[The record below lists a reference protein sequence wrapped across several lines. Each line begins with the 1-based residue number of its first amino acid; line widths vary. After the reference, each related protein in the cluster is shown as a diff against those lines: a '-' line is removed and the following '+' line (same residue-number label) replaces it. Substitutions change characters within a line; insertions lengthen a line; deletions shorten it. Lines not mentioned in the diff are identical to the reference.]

1 MFNFDDKQN
10 KMGLVRS
17 TVELINLSDR
27 HLAEEGY
34 IKPEQ
39 VRRMSVAVMVDSGAV
54 MLAINETIKNQLGLK
69 VKERQSF
76 SLADGQIVQLDVVG
90 GLEVRFKNRW
100 CETNAIVLKGDTEP
114 LLGAVPMEL
123 MDLVISPFD
132 QTLEVNPKHPI
143 KPQHILAGVK

>member
-1 MFNFDDKQN
+1 
-10 KMGLVRS
+10 MGLVKS

-27 HLAEEGY
+27 HLAEAGY
-34 IKPEQ
+34 IMPEQ
-39 VRRMSVAVMVDSGAV
+39 VRKMSVNVMVDSSAV
-54 MLAINETIKNQLGLK
+54 MLAINETIKSQLGLK

-90 GLEVRFKNRW
+90 GLEVKFKNRW

-114 LLGAVPMEL
+114 LLGVVPMEL

-143 KPQHILAGVK
+143 KPQHILAGIR

>member
-1 MFNFDDKQN
+1 
-10 KMGLVRS
+10 MGLVKS

-27 HLAEEGY
+27 HLAEAGY
-34 IKPEQ
+34 LKPEQ
-39 VRRMSVAVMVDSGAV
+39 VRKMSVNIMVDSGAV

-90 GLEVRFKNRW
+90 GLEVKFKNRW
-100 CETNAIVLKGDTEP
+100 CETNAIVLKGDAEP

-123 MDLVISPFD
+123 MDLVVSPFD

-143 KPQHILAGVK
+143 KPQHILAGIR

>member
-1 MFNFDDKQN
+1 
-10 KMGLVRS
+10 
-17 TVELINLSDR
+17 VELINLSDR
-27 HLAEEGY
+27 HLAEAGY

-39 VRRMSVAVMVDSGAV
+39 VRKMSVNVMVDSGEV
-54 MLAINETIKNQLGLK
+54 MLAINETIKSQLGLK

-90 GLEVRFKNRW
+90 GLEVKFKNRW

-114 LLGAVPMEL
+114 LLGVVPMEL

-143 KPQHILAGVK
+143 KPQHILAGIR

>member
-1 MFNFDDKQN
+1 
-10 KMGLVRS
+10 MGLVKS
-17 TVELINLSDR
+17 TVELINSGDKY
-27 HLAEEGY
+27 LADEGY

-39 VRRMSVAVMVDSGAV
+39 VRKMSVNVMVDSGAV
-54 MLAINETIKNQLGLK
+54 MMAINETIKSQLGLK
-69 VKERQSF
+69 VRERQSF

-90 GLEVRFKNRW
+90 GLEIKFKNRW

-143 KPQHILAGVK
+143 KPQHILAGLKW